1 MKVFLINLDVNTDR
15 FAVADRQLKQLGVD
29 YERFPAV
36 YGKTMPKE
44 ERKAAVNRFRWWCA
58 IGRPIAPA
66 EIGCALS
73 HYRIYQRM
81 LDESIPYACI
91 LEDDVVLKPAFGA
104 QLEFVA
110 SHINP
115 ASPQVILLSN
125 HTPEHCETQRLKET
139 RADMFTEAYVVTQA
153 AAKALLQANLPM
165 QVPCDHWGRWV
176 KRGVIQLYHAF
187 PTVATQDQVTF
198 ASSTSEG
205 RVNPNTLSRYAY
217 FCHKVKR
224 AFGRSLD
231 IALEW
236 LA

>member
-1 MKVFLINLDVNTDR
+1 MKVFLINLDTNIAR

-36 YGKTMPKE
+36 YGKAMSE
-44 ERKAAVNRFRWWCA
+44 AERKEAVNGFRWWCA

-81 LDESIPYACI
+81 VEEEIPYICI

-104 QLEFVA
+104 QLDFIA
-110 SHINP
+110 SQLDVTL
-115 ASPQVILLSN
+115 PQVVLLSN
-125 HTPEHCETQRLKET
+125 HTAERCETQCIKVA
-139 RADMFTEAYVVTQA
+139 RADMFTEGYVITKP
-153 AAKALLQANLPM
+153 AAKALLKANLPI